1 MPQVNAGLVHG
12 PYNPWLVAASFLIGM
27 VTSWTTL
34 DLAGR
39 VSANRGSASM
49 AWLLGGAAALG
60 TGIWCMHY
68 TAMLAFELPIKIAY
82 HLPTLLCSL
91 LAAVAASVVA
101 LYVVSRER
109 LAAPHVMA
117 GSLLMGTAL
126 AAMHY
131 IGIGAMRMP
140 AMRHYSGI
148 LVLLS
153 IILAVVVSLA
163 GLLVIFYSRERQH
176 GWRARVGAAL
186 ALGLAIPLM
195 HYTGMAAM
203 SLTPLASPLDRHMSV
218 EICILANLGILLVT
232 TLVLGFAVLTS
243 LIDRRL
249 SAQKIALDNE
259 RKMLRALIDNIPEFM
274 YVKDASSRFVIANT
288 HVALAMGA
296 KCPKELIGKTDFDF
310 FPPRQATAYSDAE
323 QRVLHTG
330 HPLFDYE
337 ELFIDPSGHAVS
349 ILSTKVPLH
358 DAKGNIIGI
367 AGVGRDI
374 SEAKRNEEAIREAEH
389 KYRGIFDG
397 AIVGIFQVW
406 PDGRLLA
413 VNQAMAEC
421 FGYADPKAMTAE
433 MTTSL
438 WRSAVDPERSQE
450 LQSTLGTFGSVKNFE
465 FEIRRRAGDAL
476 WVSASLHAI
485 RQNRRVVRYEGML
498 QDVSERRS
506 LREQL
511 FQAQKLES
519 VGQLAAGIAHEIN
532 TPTQY
537 IGDNV
542 RFLKDIFQDLVAV
555 LGTYGELLSSARADT
570 LTAAGIGKTADAIA
584 KINLDYTLREI
595 PKALDQTLD
604 GITRVSTLVG
614 AMKDFSHPGTKEN
627 IPLDLNR
634 AILSTITVARSE
646 WKYVADVETNL
657 DPDLPQISCQPGQFN
672 QVILNLIV
680 NAAHAIADSA
690 DSRDGDKGRIE
701 VHTRALA
708 SGVEIRISDNGA
720 GIPAAVRDR
729 IFDPFFTTK
738 KIGKG
743 TGQGL
748 AIARS
753 VIVEKHNGT
762 IEFET
767 AEGKGTTFIICLP
780 HEGKSLRAGARFAES
795 QPVLG

>member
-1 MPQVNAGLVHG
+1 V
-12 PYNPWLVAASFLIGM
+12 
-27 VTSWTTL
+27 
-34 DLAGR
+34 
-39 VSANRGSASM
+39 
-49 AWLLGGAAALG
+49 
-60 TGIWCMHY
+60 
-68 TAMLAFELPIKIAY
+68 
-82 HLPTLLCSL
+82 
-91 LAAVAASVVA
+91 
-101 LYVVSRER
+101 
-109 LAAPHVMA
+109 
-117 GSLLMGTAL
+117 
-126 AAMHY
+126 
-131 IGIGAMRMP
+131 
-140 AMRHYSGI
+140 
-148 LVLLS
+148 
-153 IILAVVVSLA
+153 AVVISLA

-176 GWRARVGAAL
+176 SWKVRVGAAF
-186 ALGLAIPLM
+186 ALGLAIPMM
-195 HYTGMAAM
+195 HYTGMAATSFTSM
-203 SLTPLASPLDRHMSV
+203 PGPVDLHLSTDISTLAYV
-218 EICILANLGILLVT
+218 AILLVT
-232 TLVLGFAVLTS
+232 TVILGFALLTS

-249 SAQKIALDNE
+249 SSQQLVLENE
-259 RKMLRALIDNIPEFM
+259 RMMLRALIDNIPEFM
-274 YVKDASSRFVIANT
+274 YVKDTSSRFILANRQ
-288 HVALAMGA
+288 VARGMGVNRHE
-296 KCPKELIGKTDFDF
+296 ELIGKTDFDF
-310 FPPRQATAYSDAE
+310 FPPRQATAYFEAE
-323 QRVLHTG
+323 QRVLQTG
-330 HPLFDYE
+330 QALFNHE
-337 ELFIDPSGHAVS
+337 ELFVDNTGLATP
-349 ILSTKVPLH
+349 ILTTKVPLR
-358 DAKGNIIGI
+358 DARGDIVAI

-374 SEAKRNEEAIREAEH
+374 SEAKRNEEAIREAEQ

-397 AIVGIFQVW
+397 AIVGIFQVS

-542 RFLKDIFQDLVAV
+542 RFLKDIFHDLVAV
-555 LGTYGELLSSARADT
+555 LGTYGDLLSAARADT
-570 LTAAGIGKTADAIA
+570 LTAAGVEKTADTIA
-584 KINLDYTLREI
+584 KINLDYILREI

-614 AMKDFSHPGTKEN
+614 AMKDFSHPGTKEK

-646 WKYVADVETNL
+646 WKYVADVETDL
-657 DPDLPQISCQPGQFN
+657 DSNLPQISCQPGQFN

-680 NAAHAIADSA
+680 NAAHAIAASA
-690 DSRDGDKGRIE
+690 DGRGGEKGRID
-701 VHTRALA
+701 VLTRECPG
-708 SGVEIRISDNGA
+708 GVEIRISDNGA

-738 KIGKG
+738 EIGKG

-753 VIVEKHNGT
+753 VIVEKHDGT

-767 AEGKGTTFIICLP
+767 AEGEGTTFIIRLP
-780 HEGKSLRAGARFAES
+780 HEGKSLRSGARFADS
-795 QPVLG
+795 QPVFG